1 MSGKT
6 KQPKHKMSAMAKK
19 EERTAWLFIAL
30 PFLGFLLFMAY
41 PICFAV
47 FASMSKWT
55 GMNSLVDNFC
65 GLQNYINIF
74 HDEKFWKSLLTTIIY
89 LIGIPIGMILGLL
102 LAMGMNRKIP
112 GIRLLRTMYYVPVVS
127 SLVAVS
133 ILWAWVY
140 NYDYGLFNSII
151 KLFLL
156 FFILP
161 DCKTFRVTTMK
172 LLPLMEQMDGR
183 NFVILPFHWSRR
195 LRSIF

>member
-89 LIGIPIGMILGLL
+89 LIGIPIGMIL
-102 LAMGMNRKIP
+102 
-112 GIRLLRTMYYVPVVS
+112 
-127 SLVAVS
+127 
-133 ILWAWVY
+133 
-140 NYDYGLFNSII
+140 
-151 KLFLL
+151 
-156 FFILP
+156 
-161 DCKTFRVTTMK
+161 
-172 LLPLMEQMDGR
+172 
-183 NFVILPFHWSRR
+183 
-195 LRSIF
+195 

>member
-1 MSGKT
+1 MGQSVGKSGHMSGKT

-89 LIGIPIGMILGLL
+89 LIGIPIG
-102 LAMGMNRKIP
+102 
-112 GIRLLRTMYYVPVVS
+112 
-127 SLVAVS
+127 
-133 ILWAWVY
+133 
-140 NYDYGLFNSII
+140 
-151 KLFLL
+151 
-156 FFILP
+156 
-161 DCKTFRVTTMK
+161 
-172 LLPLMEQMDGR
+172 
-183 NFVILPFHWSRR
+183 
-195 LRSIF
+195 

>member
-1 MSGKT
+1 MGQSVGKSGHMSGKT

-74 HDEKFWKSLLTTIIY
+74 HDENSGNLCLQ
-89 LIGIPIGMILGLL
+89 P
-102 LAMGMNRKIP
+102 
-112 GIRLLRTMYYVPVVS
+112 
-127 SLVAVS
+127 
-133 ILWAWVY
+133 
-140 NYDYGLFNSII
+140 LFI
-151 KLFLL
+151 
-156 FFILP
+156 
-161 DCKTFRVTTMK
+161 
-172 LLPLMEQMDGR
+172 
-183 NFVILPFHWSRR
+183 
-195 LRSIF
+195 

>member
-1 MSGKT
+1 MPLSWGSPQEKSGHMSGKI

-74 HDEKFWKSLLTTIIY
+74 HDEKPFDIR
-89 LIGIPIGMILGLL
+89 IGCGL
-102 LAMGMNRKIP
+102 
-112 GIRLLRTMYYVPVVS
+112 
-127 SLVAVS
+127 
-133 ILWAWVY
+133 
-140 NYDYGLFNSII
+140 
-151 KLFLL
+151 
-156 FFILP
+156 
-161 DCKTFRVTTMK
+161 
-172 LLPLMEQMDGR
+172 
-183 NFVILPFHWSRR
+183 
-195 LRSIF
+195 

>member
-102 LAMGMNRKIP
+102 LAMGMNRKIHWLP
-112 GIRLLRTMYYVPVVS
+112 CLFCGHGFIITIMDYLIQS
-127 SLVAVS
+127 S
-133 ILWAWVY
+133 
-140 NYDYGLFNSII
+140 
-151 KLFLL
+151 
-156 FFILP
+156 
-161 DCKTFRVTTMK
+161 
-172 LLPLMEQMDGR
+172 
-183 NFVILPFHWSRR
+183 NF
-195 LRSIF
+195 

>member
-151 KLFLL
+151 KLLTGHHGPNWL
-156 FFILP
+156 G
-161 DCKTFRVTTMK
+161 DYCGGKVA
-172 LLPLMEQMDGR
+172 
-183 NFVILPFHWSRR
+183 
-195 LRSIF
+195 

>member
-1 MSGKT
+1 
-6 KQPKHKMSAMAKK
+6 MSAMAKK

-102 LAMGMNRKIP
+102 LAKGMNRKIP
-112 GIRLLRTMYYVPVVS
+112 
-127 SLVAVS
+127 
-133 ILWAWVY
+133 
-140 NYDYGLFNSII
+140 
-151 KLFLL
+151 
-156 FFILP
+156 
-161 DCKTFRVTTMK
+161 
-172 LLPLMEQMDGR
+172 
-183 NFVILPFHWSRR
+183 
-195 LRSIF
+195 

>member
-74 HDEKFWKSLLTTIIY
+74 MMKILEISAYNHY
-89 LIGIPIGMILGLL
+89 LSDRYS
-102 LAMGMNRKIP
+102 NRNDP
-112 GIRLLRTMYYVPVVS
+112 WTASGNGNEP
-127 SLVAVS
+127 
-133 ILWAWVY
+133 
-140 NYDYGLFNSII
+140 
-151 KLFLL
+151 
-156 FFILP
+156 
-161 DCKTFRVTTMK
+161 
-172 LLPLMEQMDGR
+172 
-183 NFVILPFHWSRR
+183 
-195 LRSIF
+195 

>member
-1 MSGKT
+1 
-6 KQPKHKMSAMAKK
+6 MAVH
-19 EERTAWLFIAL
+19 RPAFPWIFTFYGLSD
-30 PFLGFLLFMAY
+30 LLCSVCKY
-41 PICFAV
+41 EQV
-47 FASMSKWT
+47 DE
-55 GMNSLVDNFC
+55 MNSLVDNFC
-65 GLQNYINIF
+65 GLQELHQYF

-151 KLFLL
+151 KLLTGHRQCRL
-156 FFILP
+156 A
-161 DCKTFRVTTMK
+161 
-172 LLPLMEQMDGR
+172 GR
-183 NFVILPFHWSRR
+183 
-195 LRSIF
+195 